1 MDSIAWYSLL
11 AIAPILV
18 VGILLAVF
26 RWPAKYAM
34 PVGYVVAV
42 TVAWLTW
49 DMAPAT
55 VAAASLEGLFIAGT
69 MLYIIFG
76 ALLLL
81 STVIVSGAMETIK
94 AGFNRISPDRRVQ
107 AIIIGWLFGSFIE
120 GASGFGTT
128 AAVVA
133 PLLLALGFPAMA
145 AVMVGLIVQSTP
157 VSFGAVGTPIV
168 IGVGDGLNEN
178 SEALQARLVETGMTY
193 PEYIAEI
200 GFHVALI
207 HAAVGLLI
215 PLLLIVLLTG
225 FFGPRRSFAEGLHV
239 APFAVYAS
247 LAVTIPSVLVA
258 SLLGP
263 EFPSLLGGLIGLMVV
278 MFTSSKGFLMPKT
291 TFDFGP
297 RAEWETRWLGRI
309 APEKT
314 INTTDRA
321 PISTLRAWSPYIVL
335 ALLLV
340 ATRVINPLQE
350 FLTTPGQ
357 TRFVIPNLLGIE
369 GINASLD
376 PFYLPG
382 FLLILSVAFGYVI
395 YRMSRAQILRTW
407 KTAGKQLAGTAVA
420 LLFAVPLVRV
430 LLQSGINDSGL
441 ESMPVMLAEGAS
453 MLTGGAWPFFAPFLG
468 ALGAFVAGSNTISNL
483 TFAQFQW
490 STGNQIGIAPETV
503 VAAQA
508 VGGAGGNP
516 ISVHNIVA
524 ASATVGLLGREGD
537 LLRRVLLVTLYYCTA
552 GGSITYIM
560 AHGFGF
566 NLGTIALVILITGLG
581 LLAWSL
587 LRHDRRTDR
596 TREVTSRQ

>member
-1 MDSIAWYSLL
+1 MDSIAWYSVL

-34 PVGYVVAV
+34 PVGYLVAV
-42 TVAWLTW
+42 GIGWLTW

-55 VAAASLEGLFIAGT
+55 VAAASVEGLFIAGT
-69 MLYIIFG
+69 MLYIVFG

-81 STVIVSGAMETIK
+81 ATVVVSGAMETIK
-94 AGFNRISPDRRVQ
+94 AGFNRISPDRRIQ

-157 VSFGAVGTPIV
+157 VSFGAVGTPIL

-178 SEALQARLVETGMTY
+178 SDAVQARLAETGLSY
-193 PEYIAEI
+193 SDYVAEI
-200 GFHVALI
+200 GLHVALI

-215 PLLLIVLLTG
+215 PMLLVVLLTG
-225 FFGPRRSFAEGLHV
+225 FFGQRRSFADGLKV

-247 LAVTIPSVLVA
+247 LAVTTPSVLVA
-258 SLLGP
+258 YLLGP
-263 EFPSLLGGLIGLMVV
+263 EFPSLLGGLVGLMLV
-278 MFTSSKGFLMPKT
+278 MLTSSKGFLMPQT

-297 RAEWETRWLGRI
+297 RADWEIRWMGRI
-309 APEKT
+309 APEKSS
-314 INTTDRA
+314 DAAGKA
-321 PISTLRAWSPYIVL
+321 PISIARAWSPYLVL

-340 ATRVINPLQE
+340 ATRVIDPLTE
-350 FLTTPGQ
+350 FLTTPGL
-357 TRFVIPNLLGIE
+357 TRFVIPDLLGVE
-369 GINASLD
+369 GVSASVD

-382 FLLILSVAFGYVI
+382 FLLILAVVFGYGV
-395 YRMSRAQILRTW
+395 YRMSGSQVLRTF
-407 KTAGKQLAGTAVA
+407 KTAGRQLAGTAVA

-430 LLQSGINDSGL
+430 LLQSGINESGL

-453 MLTGGAWPFFAPFLG
+453 TLTGGSWPFFAPFLG

-490 STGNQIGIAPETV
+490 STGAQIGVSPETV

-537 LLRRVLLVTLYYCTA
+537 LLRKVLLVTLYYCTA
-552 GGSITYIM
+552 AGAITYIM
-560 AHGFGF
+560 AHGVGF
-566 NLGTIALVILITGLG
+566 NLGTIGLLVIVMGLA
-581 LLAWSL
+581 LLAWEL
-587 LRHDRRTDR
+587 MRRDRADAVSPA
-596 TREVTSRQ
+596 REK